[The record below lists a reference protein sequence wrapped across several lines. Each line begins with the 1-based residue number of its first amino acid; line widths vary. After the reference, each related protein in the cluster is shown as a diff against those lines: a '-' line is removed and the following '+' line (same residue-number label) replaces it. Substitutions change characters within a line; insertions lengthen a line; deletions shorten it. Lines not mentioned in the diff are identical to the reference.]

1 MNSVLRTLN
10 PRSLS
15 ASSRQNVP
23 HAVEVDTQHPHLPHH
38 ANISTRL
45 SFWQPRFDICNFMQN
60 QRACRS
66 PRNIQPW
73 PLNVPRVLLPYNHH
87 TPTNFTLKVYNGGCY
102 QWECSRQ
109 EVALLVGLEEDG
121 CANEVVVSAISR
133 SPTRQT
139 AIILAQDSGSGDVLR
154 CDVLVDTIHHLEIIT
169 TTRELYEEEAPEA
182 FEVQAYDSQ
191 GNQFST
197 LEGMEMIW
205 GAGDPHRPGVI
216 SRTTVSTE
224 VHHL

>member
-1 MNSVLRTLN
+1 MPLPGANYLPFLALVLCVT
-10 PRSLS
+10 SLC
-15 ASSRQNVP
+15 ASR
-23 HAVEVDTQHPHLPHH
+23 
-38 ANISTRL
+38 
-45 SFWQPRFDICNFMQN
+45 
-60 QRACRS
+60 
-66 PRNIQPW
+66 
-73 PLNVPRVLLPYNHH
+73 LNVPRVLLPYNHH

-205 GAGDPHRPGVI
+205 ELETLTGLESSAGPQSVLR
-216 SRTTVSTE
+216 
-224 VHHL
+224 